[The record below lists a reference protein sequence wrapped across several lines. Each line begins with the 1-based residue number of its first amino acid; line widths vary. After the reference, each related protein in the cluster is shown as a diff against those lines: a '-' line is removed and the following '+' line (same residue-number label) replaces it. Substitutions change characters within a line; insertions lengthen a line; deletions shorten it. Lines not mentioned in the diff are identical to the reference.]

1 MSKRKPSLDETIGS
15 LTAELHEAREALVRI
30 RDVYVPALRR
40 DASEQTRRFA
50 MLKGLTGSCPAS
62 FPNIASRGLN
72 EKETV

>member
-40 DASEQTRRFA
+40 DASEPDKTLCHAEGINGVMSRIIPEYRF
-50 MLKGLTGSCPAS
+50 KRTQ
-62 FPNIASRGLN
+62 
-72 EKETV
+72 